1 MDAPISQLLTVQ
13 TTPLYFA
20 GRSAESGAVSGPD
33 TVISNPQYE
42 YAIPTV
48 QRVLIVRIVTADF
61 NNDGAPDLIAQNWGN
76 GSVTLLIN
84 QSQWTNPQQP
94 GLFNLSGTY
103 SVGSPGRNSIGYLA
117 ADFNGDGIPDLVVS
131 NETDGTI
138 GILPGAM
145 VGSSTVMNVS
155 VTGGSGSHQI
165 QASFSPN
172 GGSNYT
178 SSVSNILSVASM
190 IMSQLTLYPSPTY
203 TYGISG
209 SVSACIMQPIGAPV
223 PTGTFTYSIDTIP
236 QGSPV
241 PLMPGC
247 TQLPLGT
254 TLFDRRPHHQCR
266 L

>member
-1 MDAPISQLLTVQ
+1 MDVLISQLLTVRQ
-13 TTPLYFA
+13 FRLYFA
-20 GRSAESGAVSGPD
+20 GRSAESGQFPFQTQAYQIPNTNTPSLQCSGY
-33 TVISNPQYE
+33 S
-42 YAIPTV
+42 
-48 QRVLIVRIVTADF
+48 LCGLLTADF

-155 VTGGSGSHQI
+155 
-165 QASFSPN
+165 
-172 GGSNYT
+172 
-178 SSVSNILSVASM
+178 
-190 IMSQLTLYPSPTY
+190 
-203 TYGISG
+203 
-209 SVSACIMQPIGAPV
+209 
-223 PTGTFTYSIDTIP
+223 
-236 QGSPV
+236 SPV
-241 PLMPGC
+241 APAVTRFRPASRRMAAA
-247 TQLPLGT
+247 T
-254 TLFDRRPHHQCR
+254 TRAVYPTF
-266 L
+266 